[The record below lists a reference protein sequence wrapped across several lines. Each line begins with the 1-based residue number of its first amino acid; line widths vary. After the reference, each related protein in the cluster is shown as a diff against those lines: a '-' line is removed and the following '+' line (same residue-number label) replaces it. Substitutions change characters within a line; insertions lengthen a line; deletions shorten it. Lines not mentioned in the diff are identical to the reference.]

1 MSSETDVTG
10 LMKFLFSDIV
20 KAQNNITELI
30 SEQVTV
36 SSETDV
42 TGLMKFLFSDVTMKQ
57 NNLYQNVSTKS
68 SNKALEATKQR
79 EDVVYVNYRIKSE
92 IDTVTISS
100 ISEPQSQDIGYHILQ
115 SSDIIIL
122 NHD

>member
-1 MSSETDVTG
+1 M
-10 LMKFLFSDIV
+10 
-20 KAQNNITELI
+20 
-30 SEQVTV
+30 

-92 IDTVTISS
+92 IDAVTIRS
-100 ISEPQSQDIGYHILQ
+100 ISEPQSQDTGYRILQ